1 MNVKAKV
8 KEKTDGLL
16 LALQF
21 YTTIPVRKQIP
32 LDNRRLKNALLFVPL
47 IGVLIGIFLVAIVT
61 VNEHMLNLPHSIVAL
76 LIVTI
81 PILVTGGLHIDGW
94 MDASDAYF
102 SYRDHQKRLEI
113 MDDPRAGSFAV
124 LSVIFLFAW
133 RYIFI
138 VETLQHTSFTT
149 LILLVSI
156 YYFARIS
163 MCIVFIFGKL
173 AKQDGMAAFFKKGLE
188 RNDVYFHLLGV
199 VIFLLWIAWIDI
211 NAVRFVTILFVVA
224 VGFAIVSKAFI
235 ERQFGGISGDTLG
248 ATLEG
253 GELVLWLTVWF
264 LHLFGMGLL

>member
-1 MNVKAKV
+1 MKI
-8 KEKTDGLL
+8 KEKIDGIL

-21 YTTIPVRKQIP
+21 YTTVPVQKQVP
-32 LDNRRLKNALLFVPL
+32 LDKRRLKNALYVVPL
-47 IGVLIGIFLVAIVT
+47 IGILIGLLLVAILT
-61 VNEHMLNLPHSIVAL
+61 MNERVLDLPHSIIAL
-76 LIVTI
+76 LVVTI

-102 SYRDHQKRLEI
+102 SYRDKQKRLDI
-113 MDDPRAGSFAV
+113 MDDPRTGSFAV
-124 LSVIFLFAW
+124 LSVIFLLAW

-138 VETLQHTSFTT
+138 FETLKFTT
-149 LILLVSI
+149 LTTLLILLVSV

-163 MCIVFIFGKL
+163 MCFVFIFGKL

-188 RNDVYFHLLGV
+188 RNDVYFHIIGV
-199 VIFLLWIAWIDI
+199 VIFLICIAWIDLS
-211 NAVRFVTILFVVA
+211 AVRAVFILFIVA

-253 GELVLWLTVWF
+253 GETILWFTVWF